1 MVYYKSNQEI
11 EIMKIAGKIV
21 ADCLCMLEE
30 HIQPGVSTGKLDQ
43 LAEDFI
49 RSHKALPGFKG
60 YNGFPATL
68 CTSINDEVV
77 HGIPGDRVLQ
87 EGDLLSVDC
96 GTIYQG
102 YYGDHARSYPVG
114 EVSKE
119 NQRLMDATL
128 HSLTAGI
135 EAAQP
140 GGTLGDIGAAVQQV
154 AESNGFSVV
163 RSLVGHGIGR
173 NLHEDPQVLN
183 YGTAGKGMRLRPG
196 LVLAIEPMV
205 NAGTYDVYTKADGWT
220 IVTRDKKNSAHFEHT
235 VAITKEGPVVLT
247 AGY

>member
-21 ADCLCMLEE
+21 ADCLNMLEE
-30 HIQPGVSTGKLDQ
+30 HIQPGVSTGKLDK
-43 LAEDFI
+43 LAEDYI

-77 HGIPGDRVLQ
+77 HGIPGDRILQ
-87 EGDLLSVDC
+87 DGDILSIDC

-102 YYGDHARSYPVG
+102 YYGDHARTFPVG
-114 EVSKE
+114 DVSLEK
-119 NQRLMDATL
+119 QKLMDATQK
-128 HSLTAGI
+128 SLEAGI
-135 EAAQP
+135 MAAQS
-140 GGTLGDIGAAVQQV
+140 GNTLGDIGAAVQQI
-154 AESNGFSVV
+154 AESDGYSVV
-163 RSLVGHGIGR
+163 RSLVGHGVGR
-173 NLHEDPQVLN
+173 NLHEDPQVPN

-205 NAGTYDVYTKADGWT
+205 NAGTYEVYTKPDGWT
-220 IVTRDKKNSAHFEHT
+220 IATRDKKNSAHFEHT
-235 VAITKEGPVVLT
+235 IVITKEGPLVLT